1 MKVVSRQQSLTR
13 TSPDRS
19 GQRKQLASSSHRV
32 DCSYEHE
39 DISRGSNDRYTRA
52 LCHAYPMPSQSAL
65 LCETR
70 VEGTEE
76 LQCRGS
82 DMSAAIRYAR
92 VSFSTFGLCLIPL
105 SLAEHRHPREVQQ
118 SSSGSWVSDQMSHR
132 TIVPEPL
139 ISLTSLHSSIV
150 WWKGPPGIRTQHA
163 PLFVS
168 CLPCSSSR
176 FSSDKLCACCLD
188 FFFFEP
194 LVEYY
199 GHCNTEM
206 SGISRGGRDR

>member
-1 MKVVSRQQSLTR
+1 VVQTCRQQS
-13 TSPDRS
+13 D
-19 GQRKQLASSSHRV
+19 
-32 DCSYEHE
+32 
-39 DISRGSNDRYTRA
+39 
-52 LCHAYPMPSQSAL
+52 MP
-65 LCETR
+65 
-70 VEGTEE
+70 
-76 LQCRGS
+76 
-82 DMSAAIRYAR
+82 R

-105 SLAEHRHPREVQQ
+105 SLAEHHRPREVKQ

-188 FFFFEP
+188 FCFFEP
-194 LVEYY
+194 LVENY
-199 GHCNTEM
+199 GHCNTEV
-206 SGISRGGRDR
+206 SGIKRWKRQMIFASLSKLAGNINSLRPRHRNVHVDRPVPCR